1 VLQEVDDESSPFGL
15 DLYASPEKPH
25 NPHADIISVWS
36 WSGGRANQFSGGK
49 WPSRDQMTH
58 WPFGQL
64 LRTANALTELFRSV
78 YVIAKWPCNP
88 LFGNCLKSRVCG
100 MFG

>member
-1 VLQEVDDESSPFGL
+1 MRTSYRFGPG
-15 DLYASPEKPH
+15 ASG
-25 NPHADIISVWS
+25 N
-36 WSGGRANQFSGGK
+36 NQFSEGK

-58 WPFGQL
+58 WLFGQL

-78 YVIAKWPCNP
+78 YVFAKWPCNP
-88 LFGNCLKSRVCG
+88 LFGDCLKSRVCG